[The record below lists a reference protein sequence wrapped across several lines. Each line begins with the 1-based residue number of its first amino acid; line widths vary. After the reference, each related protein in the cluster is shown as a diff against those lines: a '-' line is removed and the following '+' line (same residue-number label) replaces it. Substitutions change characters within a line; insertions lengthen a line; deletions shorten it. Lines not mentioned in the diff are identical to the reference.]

1 MRKLIRVVR
10 LTAVVLLTALALVK
24 SISADST
31 LFSQRLVENPDTC
44 SSGALTPMAMPPSGT
59 PVDLEVTGACKVPAG
74 NYYYGK
80 VNIFKAKGATT
91 GGTLTFQDATIDF
104 WANSI
109 LVEN

>member
-74 NYYYGK
+74 HSYHGK
-80 VNIFKAKGATT
+80 GNIFKGKGGTT
-91 GGTLTFQDATIDF
+91 RGTLTVPE
-104 WANSI
+104 ANISFMA
-109 LVEN
+109 N